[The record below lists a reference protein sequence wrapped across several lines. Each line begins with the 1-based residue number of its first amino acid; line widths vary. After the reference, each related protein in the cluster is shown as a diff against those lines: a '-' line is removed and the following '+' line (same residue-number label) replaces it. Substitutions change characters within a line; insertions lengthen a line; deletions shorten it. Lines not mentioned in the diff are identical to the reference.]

1 MSGCLAAPLEKENEM
16 SAEGIDLERLA
27 KIPVATLT
35 QVMQGIGRPRAFIEG
50 IAPLDPGQAI
60 AGRART
66 LRFLPVRNPETE
78 AARPLSENPQRQAID
93 SIEPG
98 EVLVIDAGGEVS
110 GGMIGD
116 ILSTRIQYRGGVGVV
131 IDGGLRDISQIRRVG
146 LPVWARGF
154 HGGSGYRALYAAD
167 FDNPVRCG
175 GVTVMVG
182 DYVVADGDGE
192 VVIPPELVEEVMAAA
207 LEIEHKEV
215 FIREKVQEG
224 HPTATA
230 YPPSGQLLDEYEEW
244 RNTHPLE

>member
-16 SAEGIDLERLA
+16 PAEGIDLERLA

-35 QVMQGIGRPRAFIEG
+35 QVMQGI
-50 IAPLDPGQAI
+50 
-60 AGRART
+60 
-66 LRFLPVRNPETE
+66 
-78 AARPLSENPQRQAID
+78 
-93 SIEPG
+93 
-98 EVLVIDAGGEVS
+98 
-110 GGMIGD
+110 
-116 ILSTRIQYRGGVGVV
+116 
-131 IDGGLRDISQIRRVG
+131 G

-182 DYVVADGDGE
+182 DYVVADGDGG